1 MKCERCGAEPAEANP
16 CYACQELEIIT
27 ALGES
32 QFTEKLRRKFS
43 KPIKVERPDVIRAL
57 PWSAEGDTLLSADGK
72 IAGRFVSEK
81 DCMFA
86 AKAASSYM
94 DLINA
99 IRVVH
104 ERIRVG
110 RSFYVGSTEDI
121 ALWLKIKEITSK

>member
-72 IAGRFVSEK
+72 IAGKFVSEK
-81 DCMFA
+81 DCVFA
-86 AKAASSYM
+86 AKAGSAYY
-94 DLINA
+94 DLVLLA
-99 IRVVH
+99 AVVH
-104 ERIRVG
+104 ARIRDG
-110 RSFYVGSTEDI
+110 RGFYVGTENDI
-121 ALWLKIKEITSK
+121 ALWLRIRELTK